1 MAVFKEVLHRFEEPN
16 FDVLMK
22 LLAPTES
29 IFRSYQFGEEVE
41 ARVVGVHEWK
51 DIHLGV
57 M

>member
-1 MAVFKEVLHRFEEPN
+1 MAVFEEVLHRFEEPN

-29 IFRSYQFGEEVE
+29 IFRSHQFGEEVE

-51 DIHLGV
+51 HIHLGV